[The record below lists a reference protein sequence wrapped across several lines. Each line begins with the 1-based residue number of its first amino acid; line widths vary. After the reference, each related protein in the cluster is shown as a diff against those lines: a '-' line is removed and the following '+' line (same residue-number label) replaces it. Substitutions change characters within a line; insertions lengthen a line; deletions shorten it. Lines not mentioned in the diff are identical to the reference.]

1 MRKTDGLLYAVMT
14 VGFTAIGWT
23 AWSERAPEVPVKLP
37 APVVVS
43 TPVAKPTKQPVAGR
57 SRDPRPM
64 YEYKVVR
71 IPRLIH
77 DEDDETRHNI
87 MLTISYKL
95 CYDFYPFFGFE
106 ALSGYSHYI
115 DAQDYLNK
123 RDATEL
129 GPDGLRIYVETF
141 SAMCAW
147 DDLMWEIATFKY
159 SYGAHGPAR
168 PAAGA
173 RARSAEILSLI
184 LERITDESLAAAI
197 KHPKVMPFTAA
208 KAKIA
213 KLMPEVPGPPEYPVT
228 AQDYRDFEALK
239 ARLIVLTTKLGQ
251 AAAALPPEEQVRLS
265 DHLWQQLTAFDQ

>member
-1 MRKTDGLLYAVMT
+1 MRKTDGLLYVVMT

-123 RDATEL
+123 RDAEEL

-251 AAAALPPEEQVRLS
+251 AAAA
-265 DHLWQQLTAFDQ
+265 

>member
-37 APVVVS
+37 VPVVVS
-43 TPVAKPTKQPVAGR
+43 TPVAKPTKHTVAGR

-64 YEYKVVR
+64 YVYQVVR

-123 RDATEL
+123 RDAEEL
-129 GPDGLRIYVETF
+129 GPDGLRIYLQTF
-141 SAMCAW
+141 EAMCAW
-147 DDLMWEIATFKY
+147 DNLMWELATFKY
-159 SYGAHGPAR
+159 DYGAHGPAR
-168 PAAGA
+168 PAARA
-173 RARSAEILSLI
+173 RAESAETLSLI
-184 LERITDESLAAAI
+184 LERITDESLASAL
-197 KHPKVMPFTAA
+197 KHPQVIPFTEV
-208 KAKIA
+208 KAKIV
-213 KLMPEVPGPPEYPVT
+213 KLMPRVPGPPEYPVT

-251 AAAALPPEEQVRLS
+251 VAAALPPEEQVRLH
-265 DHLWQQLTAFDQ
+265 DHLREKLTAFDQ

>member
-37 APVVVS
+37 VPVVVS
-43 TPVAKPTKQPVAGR
+43 TPLAKPAKHPVAGR
-57 SRDPRPM
+57 SSDPRPM

-77 DEDDETRHNI
+77 DEDDETRHNV

-95 CYDFYPFFGFE
+95 CYDFNPFFGFE
-106 ALSGYSHYI
+106 ELSGFMHYI
-115 DAQDYLNK
+115 EAQDYLNK
-123 RDATEL
+123 RDAEEL
-129 GPDGLRIYVETF
+129 GPDGLRIYLQTF
-141 SAMCAW
+141 EAMCAW
-147 DDLMWEIATFKY
+147 DDLMWELATFKY
-159 SYGAHGPAR
+159 DYGAHGPAR
-168 PAAGA
+168 PAARA

-197 KHPKVMPFTAA
+197 KHPQVMPFTAA

-213 KLMPEVPGPPEYPVT
+213 KLMPRVPGPPEYPVT

-251 AAAALPPEEQVRLS
+251 VAASLPPEEQVRLH
-265 DHLWQQLTAFDQ
+265 DHLREKLTAFDQ

>member
-23 AWSERAPEVPVKLP
+23 AWSERAPEAPVKLP
-37 APVVVS
+37 VPVAVS

-123 RDATEL
+123 RDAEEL
-129 GPDGLRIYVETF
+129 GPDGLRIYLQTF
-141 SAMCAW
+141 EAMCAW
-147 DDLMWEIATFKY
+147 DNLMWELATFKY
-159 SYGAHGPAR
+159 DYGAHGPAR
-168 PAAGA
+168 PAARA
-173 RARSAEILSLI
+173 RAESAETLSLI
-184 LERITDESLAAAI
+184 LERITDESLASAL
-197 KHPKVMPFTAA
+197 KHPQVIPFTEV
-208 KAKIA
+208 KAKIV
-213 KLMPEVPGPPEYPVT
+213 KLMPRVPGPPEYPVT

-251 AAAALPPEEQVRLS
+251 AAASLPPEEQVRLS

>member
-1 MRKTDGLLYAVMT
+1 MRKTDGLLYVVMT